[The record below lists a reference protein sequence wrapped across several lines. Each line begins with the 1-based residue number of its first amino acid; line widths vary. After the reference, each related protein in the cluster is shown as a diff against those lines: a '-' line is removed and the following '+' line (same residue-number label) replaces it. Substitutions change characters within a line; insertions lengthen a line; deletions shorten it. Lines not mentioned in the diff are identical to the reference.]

1 MPQPLYN
8 ENHDNNPFLE
18 NQDSSSSSKNNS
30 IKPEPHPVLKAEVVE
45 EISFTERWKT
55 NRFWLVRGS
64 YYLLRTVWIIVM
76 AIGGFI
82 AWLISLLFI

>member
-1 MPQPLYN
+1 MSQPIYN
-8 ENHDNNPFLE
+8 DDNPSLLE
-18 NQDSSSSSKNNS
+18 NQDSASSSKNNS
-30 IKPEPHPVLKAEVVE
+30 IKTGSDPVLKAEVVK

-76 AIGGFI
+76 AIAGFI